1 MVRYLNL
8 VKSMFKKIFRPKVIL
23 ILLVIAAILT
33 PSIIIFAA
41 LTGVS
46 GGYRL
51 DRSSSG
57 TISLS
62 SASFSPYCEIVNNT
76 SGTKD
81 YFIPTRYQADW
92 SAFVANHPAAI
103 GLTVCY

>member
-1 MVRYLNL
+1 ML
-8 VKSMFKKIFRPKVIL
+8 KKIFHPKVIL
-23 ILLVIAAILT
+23 IFLVVAAILT

-57 TISLS
+57 TIPLS

-76 SGTKD
+76 SATKD
-81 YFIPTRYQADW
+81 YFIPTITQREW
-92 SAFVANHPAAI
+92 SAFVTNHPAEI
-103 GLTVCY
+103 GLTVCP